1 MCQTGGQRAKLRAV
15 DLAVGDV
22 VIALDVVIHPLLG
35 DALIICDR
43 SGEPLTAMSVV
54 DLDRPT
60 EIPTIAEPGKLPP
73 GTGAL
78 LLNLIA
84 ERAPHPLRYAGPY
97 PTPALYRALVRSFR
111 ASADEATF
119 CDDVLG
125 RALALARDRVP
136 VDFTP
141 APHVRVAFPRG
152 WTEVRDGVERAVI
165 DGVSYEPTAA
175 LARLVANRAEVYFGA
190 THYAHIATFAD
201 DGVIVDGPHAIPAL
215 ASDVIGREFPPPLRA
230 AIAEL
235 IADAV
240 PAPLAVAAQTIVTRR
255 AITWADLGA
264 RGARRSATGFE
275 VHAAIWQYIAPL
287 GLAHVAVA
295 ITEALAP
302 VVTQAIV
309 AELAPRLQA

>member
-22 VIALDVVIHPLLG
+22 VIACDIVIHPLLG

-54 DLDRPT
+54 DLDHPI

-78 LLNLIA
+78 RLNLIA

-97 PTPALYRALVRSFR
+97 PTPALYRALARSFR

-125 RALALARDRVP
+125 RALRLARDP
-136 VDFTP
+136 VAVEFTP
-141 APHVRVAFPRG
+141 APHRRVAFPRG
-152 WTEVRDGVERAVI
+152 WTEVRDGVERAVV
-165 DGVSYEPTAA
+165 DGVSYERGAA
-175 LARLVANRAEVYFGA
+175 LARLTANRAEVYFGSVR
-190 THYAHIATFAD
+190 YAHVATFTE
-201 DGVIVDGPHAIPAL
+201 DGKIIVGPHAILAL
-215 ASDVIGREFPPPLRA
+215 ASEVIGKEFPPPLRA

-235 IADAV
+235 IAD
-240 PAPLAVAAQTIVTRR
+240 
-255 AITWADLGA
+255 
-264 RGARRSATGFE
+264 
-275 VHAAIWQYIAPL
+275 
-287 GLAHVAVA
+287 
-295 ITEALAP
+295 
-302 VVTQAIV
+302 
-309 AELAPRLQA
+309 